1 MLTLVPT
8 PIGNLSDISKRAI
21 QALDEADVIFCE
33 DTRVTKKLLNLLQIE
48 YSNKTFYSMHSHNE
62 SEIISKIDI
71 STFDKNVVYVSDAGM
86 PGISDP
92 GSKLIQFVQKNNIK
106 YDVIPGANA
115 VLTALVAS
123 GFEGEFTFFGFLPHK
138 GSDREKKLKEIINHD
153 KIAII
158 YESPHRIEKLL
169 KELTKLHQTFIKD
182 EIQNVELKNTKGE
195 WTFFGFLA
203 HKGQQ
208 REKKL
213 KKIINHDKIAIIYE
227 SPHRIEKLLNEL
239 KKEIPKRIVFFAKEL
254 TKIHQTFIKDEV
266 KNITLNNTKG
276 EWVVV
281 IEKTTKNDVL
291 TLSYEDI
298 LSLKL
303 HPKEKAKL
311 LSQISTKSTKEI
323 YNELINL

>member
-21 QALDEADVIFCE
+21 EALDEADIIFCE
-33 DTRVTKKLLNLLQIE
+33 DTRITKKLLNLLEI
-48 YSNKTFYSMHSHNE
+48 STNKDFISMHSHNE
-62 SEIISKIDI
+62 NEIISKLNI
-71 STFDKNVVYVSDAGM
+71 SIFDKNVVYVSDAGM

-92 GSKLIQFVQKNNIK
+92 GSKLIQFAQKNNLS

-115 VLTALVAS
+115 VLTAFVAS
-123 GFEGEFTFFGFLPHK
+123 GFEGDFTFFGFLPHK
-138 GSDREKKLKEIINHD
+138 GKDREKKLNDVINQD

-169 KELTKLHQTFIKD
+169 T
-182 EIQNVELKNTKGE
+182 
-195 WTFFGFLA
+195 
-203 HKGQQ
+203 
-208 REKKL
+208 
-213 KKIINHDKIAIIYE
+213 
-227 SPHRIEKLLNEL
+227 EL
-239 KKEIPKRIVFFAKEL
+239 KKTIPQREVFFAKEL
-254 TKIHQTFIKDEV
+254 TKMYQTFIKDKVE
-266 KNITLNNTKG
+266 NINLKNTKG

-281 IEKTTKNDVL
+281 IDKTQKNDVL
-291 TLSYEDI
+291 TLTYDDI

>member
-33 DTRVTKKLLNLLQIE
+33 DTRVTKKLLNLLQID

-62 SEIISKIDI
+62 NEIISKIDVSI
-71 STFDKNVVYVSDAGM
+71 FDKNVVYVSDAGM

-92 GSKLIQFVQKNNIK
+92 GSKLIQFAQKNNIK

-138 GSDREKKLKEIINHD
+138 GSDRDKNLKE
-153 KIAII
+153 
-158 YESPHRIEKLL
+158 
-169 KELTKLHQTFIKD
+169 
-182 EIQNVELKNTKGE
+182 V
-195 WTFFGFLA
+195 
-203 HKGQQ
+203 
-208 REKKL
+208 
-213 KKIINHDKIAIIYE
+213 INHDKIAIIYE

-239 KKEIPKRIVFFAKEL
+239 KKEIPERIVFFAKEL

-281 IEKTTKNDVL
+281 IDKTTKNDVL
-291 TLSYEDI
+291 TLNYEDI

-323 YNELINL
+323 YNELIKL